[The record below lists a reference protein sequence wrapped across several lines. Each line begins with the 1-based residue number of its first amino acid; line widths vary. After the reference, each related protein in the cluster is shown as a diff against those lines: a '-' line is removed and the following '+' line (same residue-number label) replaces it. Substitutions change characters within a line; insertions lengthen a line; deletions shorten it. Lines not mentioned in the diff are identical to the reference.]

1 MDPESERELGQPG
14 DQRWDRGVH
23 ARLLDQL
30 RAAGAR
36 AVVFDVWFDG
46 ASDPPRDQALVEAL
60 RRFPRTALAG
70 RLVKVVRLGVFDEE
84 ILEGPTPELA
94 AAARWGVSYF
104 NHRLDQIIRR
114 PYPGRADKPH
124 LAVEAARIVQGDS
137 VQPPRGV
144 WLNYYG
150 PAGIFESYSY
160 AQVLTNQVPADRF
173 ADQRVCMKR
182 STEFCAPGGHESHG
196 FGEIVLAH
204 QGLKIGQR
212 LLMRPG
218 LAAPPVHVE
227 ADHQSSEQAHDQQP
241 VAVAD
246 PAPVIVERHVESLV
260 TPVFDSPAGPV
271 GRQPLGGR
279 EFLRP
284 QVRDQ
289 PDLLVLSALP
299 LPEHTGALG
308 REGKAD
314 LLGRY
319 RTADQGA
326 DLRNS
331 PVLLDRPSL
340 GAARG

>member
-1 MDPESERELGQPG
+1 MRDPQFVPCQGG
-14 DQRWDRGVH
+14 
-23 ARLLDQL
+23 
-30 RAAGAR
+30 GA
-36 AVVFDVWFDG
+36 
-46 ASDPPRDQALVEAL
+46 
-60 RRFPRTALAG
+60 
-70 RLVKVVRLGVFDEE
+70 K
-84 ILEGPTPELA
+84 
-94 AAARWGVSYF
+94 
-104 NHRLDQIIRR
+104 
-114 PYPGRADKPH
+114 
-124 LAVEAARIVQGDS
+124 
-137 VQPPRGV
+137 
-144 WLNYYG
+144 
-150 PAGIFESYSY
+150 GIFG
-160 AQVLTNQVPADRF
+160 
-173 ADQRVCMKR
+173 QRVCMKR
-182 STEFCAPGGHESHG
+182 STQFLSTVGEEGHG

-204 QGLKIGQR
+204 HGLKVGQR
-212 LLMRPG
+212 LLMGPG
-218 LAAPPVHVE
+218 LLAPPVHVE

-241 VAVAD
+241 VAASD